1 MRLVFEKLNVLS
13 RDVEA
18 IITSKLL
25 LLFYS
30 QLVLL
35 PMCEQTTVEQ
45 FLITELLLGQ
55 DTNVAAHEVLQ
66 LRLLSII

>member
-55 DTNVAAHEVLQ
+55 DTNVAADEVLQ
-66 LRLLSII
+66 LRL

>member
-55 DTNVAAHEVLQ
+55 DTNVAADECCSYV
-66 LRLLSII
+66 